1 MSSRARLGSLA
12 LATWS
17 RCARPAVAP
26 KRAAAR
32 VVASS
37 SSRGAS
43 SSSARDAVASD
54 VAETS
59 SDAESTAA
67 RSGGYPFA
75 DIEARWQ
82 KHWAE
87 NKTFK
92 TPDQIDT
99 TKPKFYALDMFP
111 YPRRVVAASR
121 RVPALAH
128 LNPKPSDLNP
138 KPSDRPTDRSIY
150 PPFERWARSSPPS
163 SLPSTRPP

>member
-37 SSRGAS
+37 SSRGASS

-128 LNPKPSDLNP
+128 LNPKPSDR
-138 KPSDRPTDRSIY
+138 STDRSTD
-150 PPFERWARSSPPS
+150 RSNDLSTVRTMGAIIPS
-163 SLPSTRPP
+163 LLPSFYAPP